1 MVQGILDRFFR
12 NPPAKWNGGIGR
24 WARLFPALALAFG
37 LFLAGCS
44 FLQPDFSQVGGGSG
58 ASFRESLEGQ
68 AVPASREVSPAP
80 AFPSDSRAVR
90 IAPGNPGRVAESPS
104 PGSSPE
110 KPAAPVHPASGV
122 GAVAPENFD
131 RLDQNETLPAA
142 QENSGAENTSDL
154 PESGLDLDPMSVVAA
169 HEKVLGDIYDTAL
182 PSVVLVRVSRNFGAL
197 EGEPEARVIPGL
209 PEDFYQRAGG
219 SGFVWDN
226 EGHIVTN
233 QHVVSGADR
242 VTVILFDRTEMEAE
256 VLGADPDS
264 DLAVLKVQDSAG
276 ILAPLALGDSDLV
289 NAGQVAVA
297 LGNPFGQQ
305 FSITSGIISGV
316 GRTIRSGNSP
326 FSIPE
331 VLQTDAPINPGNSGG
346 PLLDRNGRVIGI
358 NTQIISRSGSSAG
371 IGFAVPVNIAKLVIP
386 ALLEEGH
393 FDYSWLGISGS
404 SLNPDVA
411 EAMALPRETRGALLI
426 GIAPDG
432 PAERAGLRGSDR
444 SLMLEGLEMPVG
456 GDIVVAI
463 DGNPVSGIDDIIAYL
478 VSNTRPD
485 QEITLDVLREGERE
499 AIKVTLGTRPGSL

>member
-1 MVQGILDRFFR
+1 MPGISDGFFCNSVANR
-12 NPPAKWNGGIGR
+12 NGGTGR
-24 WARLFPALALAFG
+24 QARLFPALALALVFG

-44 FLQPDFSQVGGGSG
+44 FLQPDFSQLGGGNG
-58 ASFRESLEGQ
+58 ASFQEPLAGP
-68 AVPASREVSPAP
+68 AIPASREVSPAP
-80 AFPSDSRAVR
+80 AFPSDSPAVR
-90 IAPGNPGRVAESPS
+90 MAPANPGRVAEPPP
-104 PGSSPE
+104 PGSSQEKEAAPVNPAAAASPE
-110 KPAAPVHPASGV
+110 SFERNGTVPAAPG
-122 GAVAPENFD
+122 
-131 RLDQNETLPAA
+131 AA
-142 QENSGAENTSDL
+142 QENGGPESAPDL

-197 EGEPEARVIPGL
+197 QGDPESRVIPGL
-209 PEDFYQRAGG
+209 PEDFYQRSGG
-219 SGFVWDN
+219 SGFVWDS

-233 QHVVSGADR
+233 HHVVSGADR

-264 DLAVLKVQDSAG
+264 DLAVLKVPDPDG

-346 PLLDRNGRVIGI
+346 PLLDRNGRVIGV

-404 SLNPDVA
+404 SLNPDIA
-411 EAMALPRETRGALLI
+411 EAMDLPRATRGALLI

-444 SLMLEGLEMPVG
+444 TLMLEGLEMPVG

-463 DGNPVSGIDDIIAYL
+463 DGNPVNGIDDIIAYL
-478 VSNTRPD
+478 VGNTRPD
-485 QEITLDVLREGERE
+485 QEITLEVLRAGERE